1 MTEIEAKL
9 GKTAAASGLVSGADT
24 ATASGSF
31 SKGKVS
37 LGLAALIYLLYLVV
51 IFQPLLTNNLLL
63 AYEDGRVQNYPAF
76 ASLEQQWTPN
86 LLCGFPVLADPQVA
100 TFYPIMQ
107 LCRHLFWGFN
117 LYQLSPL
124 LLAMLG
130 TFLFL
135 RRLTGSNFGALLA
148 GICFGGSGFFISE
161 LNHVQILHAGMH
173 LPFLLYFVLRL
184 NRDKEPRIRLLSAL
198 ALSLLTATC
207 VFAGHPQTAVYV
219 LLFTA
224 AFASFCSP
232 WESSLARLA
241 APFYF
246 LFCGALLALPQIL
259 PSFELNGFSGR
270 PFFRL
275 EDFQVGQG
283 SLTDFVGFVFPYLMG
298 GRYGT
303 LGSLTEVGQGPAP
316 GYIYLGIAPLFLS
329 LTIAVKRIRQPLIC
343 FFLLA
348 VCLTFSIALL
358 AASPF
363 SILVYQ
369 LPLVGHF
376 RGQFRILLLTV
387 FALSVLVACA
397 IARVEQLAR
406 RPGGDGRPFDLF
418 DFWRGRGLKKHFKV
432 MLYLVAG
439 GLSTNFLLSTLAL
452 FYYLRSPLRLSNRL
466 VLLLAAAL
474 AIMIYGVT
482 AEWRQYSAPLAGCQ
496 APAGT
501 DELRKELQEGGFR
514 VFPLK
519 GLEGENREYPPN
531 LSRLWQVPSASGYE
545 PLMPWTY
552 ARLMGIAEG
561 GFMKPPWYL
570 KPENRAFDVASVKYV
585 TVPKVEVPPQI
596 VSGNTHWQ
604 VKKEDGG
611 ILYFENKRVL
621 PRARLVPNAIVLD
634 TNDCLKSIRTSLL
647 PDGSS
652 YRPLRHVLFSEVTV
666 EQAVEIRRLNELGSS
681 SLDLGSIK
689 QLQDRE
695 TELLF
700 QIEARRPA
708 FFVLSDQYYP
718 GWKAYLDNRPVE
730 IIRANAA
737 FRAVIVPEGRHSLAM
752 KFESD
757 SLKNGFALACL
768 GLLLLLLG
776 LARIRGS
783 GIRRH
788 DL

>member
-9 GKTAAASGLVSGADT
+9 GETAAASALVSREQ
-24 ATASGSF
+24 TASAPRQG
-31 SKGKVS
+31 KGLS
-37 LGLAALIYLLYLVV
+37 IGLAALVYLLYLSV
-51 IFQPLLTNNLLL
+51 IFQPLLSDNLLL

-76 ASLEQQWTPN
+76 ASIEQQWTAN
-86 LLCGFPVLADPQVA
+86 LLCGFPVLADPQVS
-100 TFYPIMQ
+100 TFYPLMQ
-107 LCRHLFWGFN
+107 ICRHVFWGFN

-130 TFLFL
+130 TFIFL

-198 ALSLLTATC
+198 ALALLTATC

-219 LLFTA
+219 LLLTA

-232 WESSLARLA
+232 WESSLARFL

-259 PSFELNGFSGR
+259 PSFELNSFSGR

-316 GYIYLGIAPLFLS
+316 GYIYFGIAPLLLS
-329 LTIAVKRIRQPLIC
+329 LTVAIKRIRQPLIY
-343 FFLLA
+343 FFLSVA
-348 VCLTFSIALL
+348 CLTFGMAVL

-363 SILVYQ
+363 SSLVYH

-376 RGQFRILLLTV
+376 RGQFRLLLLTV
-387 FALSVLVACA
+387 FALAVLVACA
-397 IARVEQLAR
+397 TSRVEQLSR
-406 RPGGDGRPFDLF
+406 RPGRDGRPFDLF
-418 DFWRGRGLKKHFKV
+418 AFWRGKGLVKHLKV

-439 GLSTNFLLSTLAL
+439 GLSANFLLSTMAL

-466 VLLLAAAL
+466 VLFLAVAL
-474 AIMIYGVT
+474 SIMVYGVT
-482 AEWRQYSAPLAGCQ
+482 AEWRQYSAPLSTFL

-501 DELRKELQEGGFR
+501 EELREELKEWGYR

-604 VKKEDGG
+604 LKREDGG

-634 TNDCLKSIRTSLL
+634 TNDCLKSIRTSIL
-647 PDGSS
+647 PDGSI
-652 YRPLRHVLFSEVTV
+652 YRPLRHVLFSEVTL
-666 EQAVEIRRLNELGSS
+666 EQAVEIKRLNELGSS
-681 SLDLGSIK
+681 SLDLGGIK

-695 TELLF
+695 TALLF
-700 QIEARRPA
+700 QIEAKRPA

-718 GWKAYLDNRPVE
+718 GWKAYLDGSPIE

-737 FRAVIVPEGRHSLAM
+737 FRAVIVPEGSHRLEM

-757 SLKNGFALACL
+757 SLKKGLALACL
-768 GLLLLLLG
+768 GLLLLLFG
-776 LARIRGS
+776 LLRITARGS
-783 GIRRH
+783 
-788 DL
+788 DSK